1 MKTQLETDKTR
12 NNVLFIKWLIEQ
24 GYREKVI
31 TLITKTKQPYVNKI
45 KHGSLHA
52 ETKLEDGEILTLTRE
67 QTRRKRIAD
76 RILAKTELITVDENQ
91 DIIYLH
97 LLKYFLVPKDELF
110 ELYNH
115 KTKKNIA
122 QILAKKDVDLFGFK
136 SELLGIDYYDY
147 LDLIVQ

>member
-1 MKTQLETDKTR
+1 MKTQLEINETR

-45 KHGSLHA
+45 KHGSLHV
-52 ETKLEDGEILTLTRE
+52 ETKLEDGEILTLTSG

-115 KTKKNIA
+115 KTKKKYCSNIGE
-122 QILAKKDVDLFGFK
+122 KKM
-136 SELLGIDYYDY
+136 
-147 LDLIVQ
+147 LIYSVLSLNY